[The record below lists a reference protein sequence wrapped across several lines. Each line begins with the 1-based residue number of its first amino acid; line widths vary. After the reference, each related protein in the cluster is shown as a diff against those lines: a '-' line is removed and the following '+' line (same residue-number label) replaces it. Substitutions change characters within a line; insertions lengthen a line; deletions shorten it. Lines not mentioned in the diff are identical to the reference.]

1 MVGFFVAKE
10 WRLTKYMRQTLMI
23 GLMLTG
29 MVLAAPPDKTKENK
43 ADLSANVAINREVVQ
58 MLERSKK
65 LLQSIKGTDPGAH
78 RAKAIKHIM
87 AAMGEVRGQTSKPG
101 H

>member
-1 MVGFFVAKE
+1 
-10 WRLTKYMRQTLMI
+10 MRQTLMI

-29 MVLAAPPDKTKENK
+29 MALAAPPSKAKENK

-65 LLQSIKGTDPGAH
+65 LLQSEKGADTGAH
-78 RAKAIKHIM
+78 RAMAIKHIM

>member
-1 MVGFFVAKE
+1 
-10 WRLTKYMRQTLMI
+10 MRNALII
-23 GLMLTG
+23 GLMCSGLA
-29 MVLAAPPDKTKENK
+29 LAAPPSKEKESK

-58 MLERSKK
+58 LLERSKK
-65 LLQSIKGTDPGAH
+65 LLQSEKGSN
-78 RAKAIKHIM
+78 AKRDAAIAHIM